1 VVTRFKPG
9 RLLVH
14 RHFTHRDLV
23 WVPLVRV
30 VSDDER
36 GLLMWM
42 PHGTPMRREVT
53 LDGRGPRGMPFADW
67 LEAPK
72 HMVGDIHRGPNILK
86 FVPPDSAHSVWWL
99 FRPAATAGLP
109 PREAATAGLSPTD
122 ATGTF
127 AAWYVNLERPIARW
141 DDGALAGIDTTDFD
155 LDIWVWPDRT
165 WQWKDEH
172 ELAERLGFPEHYWV
186 SDPDAVWAEGR
197 RVIPKIEAG
206 EFPFDGTWCDFR
218 PDPTWDMPERV
229 PDGWDR
235 PRATG

>member
-1 VVTRFKPG
+1 VTRFKPG
-9 RLLVH
+9 QLLVH

-53 LDGRGPRGMPFADW
+53 LDGRGPRGMPFGDW
-67 LEAPK
+67 LTEPK
-72 HMVGDIHRGPNILK
+72 HMISDTHRGPNILK
-86 FVPPDSAHSVWWL
+86 FVPPDASHSVWWL
-99 FRPAATAGLP
+99 FRPPGV
-109 PREAATAGLSPTD
+109 
-122 ATGTF
+122 F

-141 DDGALAGIDTTDFD
+141 DDGGLAGIDTTDFD

-165 WQWKDEH
+165 WEWKDED

-186 SDPDAVWAEGR
+186 RDAEAVWAQGR
-197 RVIPKIEAG
+197 TLVPLIEAG

-218 PDPTWDMPERV
+218 PDPSWTVADRIPA
-229 PDGWDR
+229 GWDR
-235 PRATG
+235 PRALPSG

>member
-1 VVTRFKPG
+1 VTRFRPG
-9 RLLVH
+9 QLLLH
-14 RHFTHRDLV
+14 RHFTHKDLV

-67 LEAPK
+67 LAQPK
-72 HMVGDIHRGPNILK
+72 HIVADVHRGRNILK

-99 FRPAATAGLP
+99 FRPP
-109 PREAATAGLSPTD
+109 QR
-122 ATGTF
+122 F

-141 DDGALAGIDTTDFD
+141 DDGDLAGIDTTDFD

-165 WQWKDEH
+165 WRWKDEH
-172 ELAERLGFPEHYWV
+172 ELAERLDFPEHYWV

-218 PDPTWDMPERV
+218 PDPGWTMPGAV

-235 PRATG
+235 PRASGA